1 MCINMYTY
9 IYIYICVCVYRY
21 IYIDKL
27 SVIRVLFT
35 ANEYDISSSNHSRGL
50 SQNGYGT
57 CRMQTTV
64 RLLYNLGSHRRIRL

>member
-1 MCINMYTY
+1 MYMCVYIQTY
-9 IYIYICVCVYRY
+9 IYRY
-21 IYIDKL
+21 IYIDTL